1 MTARRASS
9 LCGSKATENA
19 SSSRKFSRSSRMET
33 LLQDIRYGIRML
45 AKNPGFTAIAV
56 LTLALGIG
64 ANTAIFSVVNAELLR
79 PLPFR
84 EPSQLVRVAS
94 ANARVHTVSGSVS
107 YPDFADWRS
116 QNHVFQ
122 NMAAYVDSSFALTGI
137 EQPAHLAAATVSASM
152 FDLLGVSPELGR
164 GFSPEDDEPHHH
176 VVILSHRLWKERF
189 GGDPQIIGR
198 VITLDNSAYTVVGVM
213 PASFQYLLQRET
225 PALWSSFSPLR
236 ESTTDSPS
244 MSDQRDAH
252 FLRAIARMKPGVT
265 LAEAQANMDVIAASL
280 AKQYPDTNKYFGVH
294 VVSEQEELTQSI
306 RPALFVMMVAVGLV
320 LLIACVNVANL
331 LLARATSRTR
341 EIAIRS
347 ALGAGRQRVVRQ
359 LLTESFLLALMAGA
373 LGLLLALWGSA
384 ALVRFSPANLPRIA
398 EIQMDGWVLAFT
410 MGLSLAT
417 GMLFGLAPALQVSHA
432 NMVDALK
439 EGALSATAGRGRH
452 ALRSSLVIVQMAI
465 ALVLLIASG
474 LLIRSL
480 VHLQNVNPGFDP
492 HNVMTSNVDLP
503 DAKYTDAKKAQYF
516 KDLMPQLNALP
527 GVQSAAGI
535 YPLPMGGD
543 EIRTSFQVDGHPVA
557 KSEEPHTSLRDITP
571 DYFATMRIPIL
582 QGRDF
587 RAQDEIASTPVV
599 IINEALAHQAFP
611 GENPIGKHIM
621 PEVGQGASEPVMREV
636 VGVVGN
642 VKFRDLSDEWAPESY
657 VPSAQ
662 ISFGSLTL
670 VVRTSQN
677 AHSLAKPIAETV
689 RSLDKDLPAYA
700 PKTVEEYLN
709 GTIAQPRF
717 NTYLLGIFAALAML
731 LTAVGLYGLI
741 AYSVAQ
747 RTHELGIRMALGG
760 RPRDMLRLIVGQGL
774 RLAIFG
780 VGIGLAAAFVLT
792 HFLSS
797 MLFGVSTADP
807 ISYLAVV
814 TLLLVVVIVACYV
827 PARRAMRVDPMV
839 ALRYE

>member
-1 MTARRASS
+1 
-9 LCGSKATENA
+9 
-19 SSSRKFSRSSRMET
+19 MET

-79 PLPFR
+79 PLPFC

-176 VVILSHRLWKERF
+176 VVVLSHRLWKERF

-341 EIAIRS
+341 EIAIRL

-432 NMVDALK
+432 NIVDALK
-439 EGALSATAGRGRH
+439 EGALSSTAGRGRH
-452 ALRSSLVIVQMAI
+452 ALRSSLVIVQMAM
-465 ALVLLIASG
+465 ALVLLVASG

-480 VHLQNVNPGFDP
+480 VHLQNP

-717 NTYLLGIFAALAML
+717 NTYLLGIFAAWAML

-760 RPRDMLRLIVGQGL
+760 QPRDMLRLIVGQGL

>member
-1 MTARRASS
+1 
-9 LCGSKATENA
+9 
-19 SSSRKFSRSSRMET
+19 MET

-45 AKNPGFTAIAV
+45 AKNPGFTAIAI

-64 ANTAIFSVVNAELLR
+64 ANTAIFSVINAELLR

-84 EPSQLVRVAS
+84 EPSQLVRVAT
-94 ANARVHTVSGSVS
+94 ANARIHTVSGAVS

-122 NMAAYVDSSFALTGI
+122 DMAAYVDSSFALTGI
-137 EQPAHLAAATVSASM
+137 AQPAHLQGASVTAGM
-152 FDLLGVSPELGR
+152 FNLLGASPELGR
-164 GFSPEDDEPHHH
+164 TFMPEDDEPHHH
-176 VVILSHRLWKERF
+176 VVILSHGLWKERF

-213 PASFQYLLQRET
+213 PASFQYLLQREA

-236 ESTTDSPS
+236 ESTTDSPP
-244 MSDQRDAH
+244 MADHRDAH
-252 FLRAIARMKPGVT
+252 FLRVIARMKPGVT
-265 LAEAQANMDVIAASL
+265 VAEAQANMDVITASL
-280 AKQYPDTNKYFGVH
+280 AKQYPDSNKYFGAR
-294 VVSEQEELTQSI
+294 VVSEQEELTHSI
-306 RPALFVMMVAVGLV
+306 RPALFVMMVAVGFV

-331 LLARATSRTR
+331 LLARATGRTR

-359 LLTESFLLALMAGA
+359 LLTESFLLALTAGT
-373 LGLLLALWGSA
+373 LGLLLAVWGSA
-384 ALVRFSPANLPRIA
+384 ALVRFSPENLPRIA
-398 EIQMDGWVLAFT
+398 EIRMDGWVLAFT
-410 MGLSLAT
+410 MGLALLT

-432 NMVDALK
+432 NIVDALK
-439 EGALSATAGRGRH
+439 EGALSSTAGRGRH
-452 ALRSSLVIVQMAI
+452 ALRGSLVVVEMAL
-465 ALVLLIASG
+465 ALVLLVGSG

-480 VHLQNVNPGFDP
+480 VQLQNVNPGFDA
-492 HNVMTSNVDLP
+492 HNVMTSSVDLP
-503 DAKYTDAKKAQYF
+503 DAKYSDAKKAQYF
-516 KDLMPQLNALP
+516 KDLMPQLKALP

-543 EIRTSFQVDGHPVA
+543 EIRTTFQVEGHPVA

-571 DYFATMRIPIL
+571 NYFATMRIPIL

-587 RAQDEIASTPVV
+587 GAQDEVASTPVI
-599 IINEALAHQAFP
+599 IINEALARQIFP
-611 GENPIGKHIM
+611 GENPIGKHM
-621 PEVGQGASEPVMREV
+621 KPEVGSDTGEPLMREV

-642 VKFRDLSDEWAPESY
+642 VKFHDLSDEWAPESY
-657 VPSAQ
+657 IPYAQ

-670 VVRTSQN
+670 VVRTEQDP
-677 AHSLAKPIAETV
+677 HSLAKPIAETV
-689 RSLDKDLPAYA
+689 RSLDNDLPTYA

-731 LTAVGLYGLI
+731 LTAVGLYGVI
-741 AYSVAQ
+741 SYSVAQ

-760 RPRDMLRLIVGQGL
+760 QPSDMLRLIVGQGL
-774 RLAIFG
+774 RLAAYG
-780 VGIGLAAAFVLT
+780 VGIGLVAAFALT

-797 MLFGVSTADP
+797 MLFGISATDP
-807 ISYLAVV
+807 ISYVAVV
-814 TLLLVVVIVACYV
+814 SLLLVVVVVACYV

>member
-1 MTARRASS
+1 
-9 LCGSKATENA
+9 
-19 SSSRKFSRSSRMET
+19 MET

-79 PLPFR
+79 PLPFC

-176 VVILSHRLWKERF
+176 VVVLSHRLWKERF

-341 EIAIRS
+341 EIAIRL

-432 NMVDALK
+432 NIVDALK
-439 EGALSATAGRGRH
+439 EGALSSTAGRGRH
-452 ALRSSLVIVQMAI
+452 ALRSSLVIVQMAM
-465 ALVLLIASG
+465 ALVLLVASG

-492 HNVMTSNVDLP
+492 HNVMTSDVDLP

-657 VPSAQ
+657 IPSAQ

-717 NTYLLGIFAALAML
+717 NTYLLGIFAAWAML

-760 RPRDMLRLIVGQGL
+760 QPRDMLRLIVGQGL

>member
-1 MTARRASS
+1 
-9 LCGSKATENA
+9 
-19 SSSRKFSRSSRMET
+19 MET
-33 LLQDIRYGIRML
+33 LLQDIRYGFRML
-45 AKNPGFTAIAV
+45 AKNPGFTAIAI

-79 PLPFR
+79 PLPYR
-84 EPSQLVRVAS
+84 DPGQLVRTAS
-94 ANARVHTVSGSVS
+94 ANSRLHTVSGAVS
-107 YPDFADWRS
+107 YPDYVDWRS

-122 NMAAYVDSSFALTGI
+122 DMAAYVDSSFALTGI
-137 EQPAHLAAATVSASM
+137 EQPAHLQGATVTAGL
-152 FDLLGVSPELGR
+152 FNLLGASPELGR
-164 GFSPEDDEPHHH
+164 GFSPQDDEPHHH
-176 VVILSHRLWKERF
+176 VVILSHGLWKERF
-189 GGDPQIIGR
+189 GGDPGIIGR

-213 PASFQYLLQRET
+213 PASFRYLLQRET
-225 PALWSSFSPLR
+225 PELWSSFSPLR
-236 ESTTDSPS
+236 ESTDGSPTMTDE
-244 MSDQRDAH
+244 RDAH
-252 FLRAIARMKPGVT
+252 FMRVIARMKPGVT
-265 LAEAQANMDVIAASL
+265 VAEAQANLDVITASL
-280 AKQYPDTNKYFGVH
+280 AKQYPDSNKYFSAH

-306 RPALFVMMVAVGLV
+306 RPGLFVMMVAVGFV

-359 LLTESFLLALMAGA
+359 LLTESFLLALGAGA

-384 ALVRFSPANLPRIA
+384 ALVRLSPGNLPRIA
-398 EIQMDGWVLAFT
+398 EIRTDGWVLAFT

-417 GMLFGLAPALQVSHA
+417 GMIFGLAPALQVSHA
-432 NMVDALK
+432 NIVDALK
-439 EGALSATAGRGRH
+439 EGALSSTAGRGRH
-452 ALRSSLVIVQMAI
+452 ALRSSLVIVEMAL
-465 ALVLLIASG
+465 ALVLLVSSG

-503 DAKYTDAKKAQYF
+503 DEKYSDAKKAQYF
-516 KDLMPQLNALP
+516 QDLMPQLKALP

-543 EIRTSFQVDGHPVA
+543 EIRTSFQIDGHPVA
-557 KSEEPHTSLRDITP
+557 RSEEAHTSLRDITP

-587 RAQDEIASTPVV
+587 GAQDEAASTPVI
-599 IINEALAHQAFP
+599 IINEALARQVFP
-611 GENPIGKHIM
+611 GENPIGKHIK
-621 PEVGQGASEPVMREV
+621 PEVAQGTGKPLMREI

-642 VKFRDLSDEWAPESY
+642 VKFHDLSDEWAPESY
-657 VPSAQ
+657 VPYAQ
-662 ISFGSLTL
+662 VSFGSLTL
-670 VVRTSQN
+670 VVRTAQDTY
-677 AHSLAKPIAETV
+677 SLAKPMAETV
-689 RSLDKDLPAYA
+689 RSLDKDLPTYA

-709 GTIAQPRF
+709 DTIAQPRF

-731 LTAVGLYGLI
+731 LTAVGLYGVI
-741 AYSVAQ
+741 SFSVAQ
-747 RTHELGIRMALGG
+747 RTHEIGIRMALGG
-760 RPRDMLRLIVGQGL
+760 QPQDMLRLIVGHGL

-780 VGIGLAAAFVLT
+780 VGIGLIAAFALT
-792 HFLSS
+792 HFLST
-797 MLFGVSTADP
+797 MLFGVSAADP

-814 TLLLVVVIVACYV
+814 ALLLIVVVVACYV

>member
-1 MTARRASS
+1 M
-9 LCGSKATENA
+9 G
-19 SSSRKFSRSSRMET
+19 T

-84 EPSQLVRVAS
+84 DPGQLVRVAT
-94 ANARVHTVSGSVS
+94 ANARLHTVSGAVS

-122 NMAAYVDSSFALTGI
+122 DIAAYVDSSFALTGT
-137 EQPAHLAAATVSASM
+137 ERPAHLQAATVTAGM
-152 FDLLGVSPELGR
+152 FNLLGVSPELGR
-164 GFSPEDDEPHHH
+164 GFLPVDDEPHHH
-176 VVILSHRLWKERF
+176 VAILSHGLWKERF

-213 PASFQYLLQRET
+213 PANFQYLLQRET
-225 PALWSSFSPLR
+225 PALWSSFSPMR
-236 ESTTDSPS
+236 ESTTDSPT
-244 MSDQRDAH
+244 MADERDAH
-252 FLRAIARMKPGVT
+252 FLRVIARMKPGVKV
-265 LAEAQANMDVIAASL
+265 AEAQANMDVITASL
-280 AKQYPDTNKYFGVH
+280 AKQYPDSNKYFSAR
-294 VVSEQEELTQSI
+294 VVSEQEELTHSI
-306 RPALFVMMVAVGLV
+306 RPALFVMIVAVGFV

-373 LGLLLALWGSA
+373 LGLLLAMWGSA

-398 EIQMDGWVLAFT
+398 EIRIDGWVLAFT

-417 GMLFGLAPALQVSHA
+417 GMLFGLAPALQVSHG
-432 NMVDALK
+432 NIVDALK
-439 EGALSATAGRGRH
+439 EGALSSTAGRGRH
-452 ALRSSLVIVQMAI
+452 ALRGALVIVEMAL
-465 ALVLLIASG
+465 ALALLVGSG

-480 VHLQNVNPGFDP
+480 VHLQNVDPGFDP
-492 HNVMTSNVDLP
+492 HNIMTSNVDLP
-503 DAKYTDAKKAQYF
+503 DAKYSDAKKAQYF
-516 KDLMPQLNALP
+516 RDLMPQLKALP
-527 GVQSAAGI
+527 GVQLAAAI

-543 EIRTSFQVDGHPVA
+543 EIRTNFQIDGHPVA
-557 KSEEPHTSLRDITP
+557 KSEAPHTSLRDITP

-587 RAQDEIASTPVV
+587 GAQDAVASTPVV
-599 IINEALAHQAFP
+599 IINEDLARQAFP
-611 GENPIGKHIM
+611 DENPIGKHIKLDVA
-621 PEVGQGASEPVMREV
+621 EGASEPQMREI

-642 VKFRDLSDEWAPESY
+642 VKFHDLSDEWAPESY
-657 VPSAQ
+657 IPYAQ
-662 ISFGSLTL
+662 VSFGSLTL
-670 VVRTSQN
+670 VVRAAQD
-677 AHSLAKPIAETV
+677 AHSLARPMAETV
-689 RSLDKDLPAYA
+689 RSLDNDLPTYA
-700 PKTVEEYLN
+700 PETVEEYLN

-731 LTAVGLYGLI
+731 LTAVGLYGVI
-741 AYSVAQ
+741 SYSVAQ

-760 RPRDMLRLIVGQGL
+760 QPRDVLRLIVGQGL
-774 RLAIFG
+774 RLAAFG
-780 VGIGLAAAFVLT
+780 VGIGLIVAVALT

-797 MLFGVSTADP
+797 MLFGVSAADP
-807 ISYLAVV
+807 VSYLAVV
-814 TLLLVVVIVACYV
+814 SLLLSVVVVACYV

>member
-1 MTARRASS
+1 
-9 LCGSKATENA
+9 
-19 SSSRKFSRSSRMET
+19 MET

-45 AKNPGFTAIAV
+45 AKNPGFTAIAI

-64 ANTAIFSVVNAELLR
+64 ANTAIFSVINAELLR

-84 EPSQLVRVAS
+84 DPSQLVRVAS
-94 ANARVHTVSGSVS
+94 ANARIHTVSGAVS

-116 QNHVFQ
+116 QNHIFQ
-122 NMAAYVDSSFALTGI
+122 DMAAYVDSSFALTGTA
-137 EQPAHLAAATVSASM
+137 QPAHLQGASITADM
-152 FDLLGVSPELGR
+152 FNLLGASPELGR
-164 GFSPEDDEPHHH
+164 TFLPEDDEPHHH
-176 VVILSHRLWKERF
+176 VVILSHGLWKERF

-213 PASFQYLLQRET
+213 PASFQYLLQREA

-236 ESTTDSPS
+236 ESTTDSPT
-244 MSDQRDAH
+244 MADQREAH
-252 FLRAIARMKPGVT
+252 FLRVIARMKPGVT
-265 LAEAQANMDVIAASL
+265 VAEAQANMDVITSSL
-280 AKQYPDTNKYFGVH
+280 AKQYPDSNKYFGAR
-294 VVSEQEELTQSI
+294 VVSEQEELTHSL
-306 RPALFVMMVAVGLV
+306 RPALFVMMVAVGFV

-331 LLARATSRTR
+331 LLARATGRTR

-359 LLTESFLLALMAGA
+359 LLTESFLLALMAGT
-373 LGLLLALWGSA
+373 LGLLLAVWGSA
-384 ALVRFSPANLPRIA
+384 ALVRFSPENLPRIA

-410 MGLSLAT
+410 MGLALLT

-432 NMVDALK
+432 NIVDALK
-439 EGALSATAGRGRH
+439 EGALSSTAGRGRH
-452 ALRSSLVIVQMAI
+452 ALRSSLVVIEMAL
-465 ALVLLIASG
+465 ALVLLVGSG

-480 VHLQNVNPGFDP
+480 VQLQNVNPGFDA

-503 DAKYTDAKKAQYF
+503 DAKYSDAKKAQYF
-516 KDLMPQLNALP
+516 KELMPQLKALP
-527 GVQSAAGI
+527 GVQSAGGI

-543 EIRTSFQVDGHPVA
+543 EIRTSFQIEGHPVA

-587 RAQDEIASTPVV
+587 GAQDEVASTPVI
-599 IINEALAHQAFP
+599 IINEALARQFFP
-611 GENPIGKHIM
+611 GENPIGKHM
-621 PEVGQGASEPVMREV
+621 KPEVGSGTTEPLMREI

-642 VKFRDLSDEWAPESY
+642 VKFHDLSDEWAPESY
-657 VPSAQ
+657 IPYAQ

-670 VVRTSQN
+670 VVRTEQDP
-677 AHSLAKPIAETV
+677 HSLAKPIAETV
-689 RSLDKDLPAYA
+689 RSLDKDLPTYA
-700 PKTVEEYLN
+700 PKTVDEYLN

-731 LTAVGLYGLI
+731 LTAVGLYGVI
-741 AYSVAQ
+741 SYSVAQ

-760 RPRDMLRLIVGQGL
+760 QPGDMLRLIVGQGL
-774 RLAIFG
+774 RLASYG
-780 VGIGLAAAFVLT
+780 VGIGLVAAFALT

-797 MLFGVSTADP
+797 MLFGISATDP
-807 ISYLAVV
+807 ISYVAVV
-814 TLLLVVVIVACYV
+814 SLLLVVVVVACYV

>member
-1 MTARRASS
+1 
-9 LCGSKATENA
+9 
-19 SSSRKFSRSSRMET
+19 MET

-176 VVILSHRLWKERF
+176 VVVLSHRLWKERF

-341 EIAIRS
+341 EIAIRL

-432 NMVDALK
+432 NIVDALK
-439 EGALSATAGRGRH
+439 EGALSSTAGRGRH
-452 ALRSSLVIVQMAI
+452 ALRSSLVIVQMAM
-465 ALVLLIASG
+465 ALVLLVASG

-557 KSEEPHTSLRDITP
+557 KSEAPHTSLRDITP

-657 VPSAQ
+657 IPSAQ

-677 AHSLAKPIAETV
+677 ADSLAKPIAETV

-731 LTAVGLYGLI
+731 LTAVGLYGVI

>member
-1 MTARRASS
+1 
-9 LCGSKATENA
+9 
-19 SSSRKFSRSSRMET
+19 MET

-45 AKNPGFTAIAV
+45 AKNPGFTAIAI

-84 EPSQLVRVAS
+84 DPGQLVRVAS
-94 ANARVHTVSGSVS
+94 ANARLRTVSGAVS
-107 YPDFADWRS
+107 YPDFADWRA
-116 QNHVFQ
+116 QNRVFQ

-137 EQPAHLAAATVSASM
+137 EQPAHLQAASVSADM
-152 FDLLGVSPELGR
+152 FNLLGVSPELGR
-164 GFSPEDDEPHHH
+164 AFLPDDDEPHHH
-176 VVILSHRLWKERF
+176 VVILSHGLWKERF

-236 ESTTDSPS
+236 ESTTDSPT
-244 MSDQRDAH
+244 MADQRDAH
-252 FLRAIARMKPGVT
+252 FLRVIGRMKPRVT
-265 LAEAQANMDVIAASL
+265 VAEAQANLDVITASL
-280 AKQYPDTNKYFGVH
+280 AKQYPDSNKYFSAK
-294 VVSEQEELTQSI
+294 VVSEQEELTHSI
-306 RPALFVMMVAVGLV
+306 RPALFVMMVAVGFV

-347 ALGAGRQRVVRQ
+347 ALGAGRQRVIRQ
-359 LLTESFLLALMAGA
+359 LLTESFLLALVAGV
-373 LGLLLALWGSA
+373 LGLLLAMWGSA
-384 ALVRFSPANLPRIA
+384 ALVRFSPANLPRLA
-398 EIQMDGWVLAFT
+398 EIRVDGWVLAFT

-417 GMLFGLAPALQVSHA
+417 GMFFGLAPALQVSHG
-432 NMVDALK
+432 NIVDALK
-439 EGALSATAGRGRH
+439 EGALSSTAGRGRH
-452 ALRSSLVIVQMAI
+452 ALRSSLVIVEMAL
-465 ALVLLIASG
+465 ALVLLVSSG

-503 DAKYTDAKKAQYF
+503 DAKYSDAKKAQYF
-516 KDLMPQLNALP
+516 KDLMPQLKALP

-543 EIRTSFQVDGHPVA
+543 EIRTTFQIDGHPVA

-587 RAQDEIASTPVV
+587 GAQDEAASTPVV
-599 IINEALAHQAFP
+599 IINEALARQIFA
-611 GENPIGKHIM
+611 GENPIGKHIK
-621 PEVGQGASEPVMREV
+621 PEIAQGASEPVMREI

-642 VKFRDLSDEWAPESY
+642 VKFHDLSDEWAPESY
-657 VPSAQ
+657 IPYAQ

-670 VVRTSQN
+670 VVRTAQD
-677 AHSLAKPIAETV
+677 AHSLAKPVAETV
-689 RSLDKDLPAYA
+689 RSLDKDLPTYA

-709 GTIAQPRF
+709 GTMAQPRF

-731 LTAVGLYGLI
+731 LTAVGLYGVI
-741 AYSVAQ
+741 SYSVAQ

-760 RPRDMLRLIVGQGL
+760 QPGDMLRLIVGQGL
-774 RLAIFG
+774 RLAAFG
-780 VGIGLAAAFVLT
+780 VGIGLAVAFVLT

-797 MLFGVSTADP
+797 MLFGVSAADP
-807 ISYLAVV
+807 ISYIAVV
-814 TLLLVVVIVACYV
+814 GLLLTVVIVACYV

>member
-1 MTARRASS
+1 
-9 LCGSKATENA
+9 
-19 SSSRKFSRSSRMET
+19 MET

-432 NMVDALK
+432 NIVDALK

-452 ALRSSLVIVQMAI
+452 ALRSSLVIVQMAM
-465 ALVLLIASG
+465 ALVLLVASG

-731 LTAVGLYGLI
+731 LTAVGLYGVI

>member
-1 MTARRASS
+1 
-9 LCGSKATENA
+9 
-19 SSSRKFSRSSRMET
+19 MET
-33 LLQDIRYGIRML
+33 LLQDIRYGLRML
-45 AKNPGFTAIAV
+45 AKNPGFTAIAI

-64 ANTAIFSVVNAELLR
+64 ANTAIFSVINAELLR

-84 EPSQLVRVAS
+84 EPSQLVRVAT
-94 ANARVHTVSGSVS
+94 ANARIHTVSGAVS

-122 NMAAYVDSSFALTGI
+122 DMAAYVDSSFALTGI
-137 EQPAHLAAATVSASM
+137 AQPAHLQGASVTAGM
-152 FDLLGVSPELGR
+152 FNLLGASPELGR
-164 GFSPEDDEPHHH
+164 TFMPEDDEPHHH
-176 VVILSHRLWKERF
+176 VVILSHGLWKERF

-213 PASFQYLLQRET
+213 PASFQYLLQREA

-236 ESTTDSPS
+236 ESTTDSPP
-244 MSDQRDAH
+244 MADHRDAH
-252 FLRAIARMKPGVT
+252 FLRVIARMKPGVT
-265 LAEAQANMDVIAASL
+265 VAEAQANMDVITASL
-280 AKQYPDTNKYFGVH
+280 AKQYPDSNKYFGAR
-294 VVSEQEELTQSI
+294 VVSEQEELTHSI
-306 RPALFVMMVAVGLV
+306 RPALFVMMVAVGFV

-331 LLARATSRTR
+331 LLARATGRTR

-359 LLTESFLLALMAGA
+359 LLTESFLLALTAGT
-373 LGLLLALWGSA
+373 LGLLLAVWGSA
-384 ALVRFSPANLPRIA
+384 ALVRFSPENLPRIA

-410 MGLSLAT
+410 MGLALLT

-432 NMVDALK
+432 NIVDALK
-439 EGALSATAGRGRH
+439 EGALSSTAGRGRH
-452 ALRSSLVIVQMAI
+452 ALRGSLVVVEMAL
-465 ALVLLIASG
+465 ALVLLVGSG

-480 VHLQNVNPGFDP
+480 VQLQNVNPGFDA
-492 HNVMTSNVDLP
+492 HNVMTSSVDLP
-503 DAKYTDAKKAQYF
+503 DAKYSDAKKAQYF
-516 KDLMPQLNALP
+516 KDLMPQLKALP

-543 EIRTSFQVDGHPVA
+543 EIRTTFQVEGHPVA

-571 DYFATMRIPIL
+571 NYFATMRIPIL

-587 RAQDEIASTPVV
+587 GAQDEVASTPVI
-599 IINEALAHQAFP
+599 IINEALARQIFP
-611 GENPIGKHIM
+611 GENPIGKHM
-621 PEVGQGASEPVMREV
+621 KPEVGSDTGEPLMREV

-642 VKFRDLSDEWAPESY
+642 VKFHDLSDEWAPESY
-657 VPSAQ
+657 IPYAQ

-670 VVRTSQN
+670 VVRTEQDP
-677 AHSLAKPIAETV
+677 HSLAKPIAETV
-689 RSLDKDLPAYA
+689 RSLDNDLPTYA

-731 LTAVGLYGLI
+731 LTAVGLYGVI
-741 AYSVAQ
+741 SYSVAQ

-760 RPRDMLRLIVGQGL
+760 QPSDMLRLIVGQGL
-774 RLAIFG
+774 RLAAYG
-780 VGIGLAAAFVLT
+780 VGIGLVAAFALT

-797 MLFGVSTADP
+797 MLFGISATDP
-807 ISYLAVV
+807 ISYIAVV
-814 TLLLVVVIVACYV
+814 SLLLVVVVVACYV

>member
-1 MTARRASS
+1 
-9 LCGSKATENA
+9 
-19 SSSRKFSRSSRMET
+19 MET

-84 EPSQLVRVAS
+84 DPAQLVRVAS
-94 ANARVHTVSGSVS
+94 ANARIHTVSGAVS

-122 NMAAYVDSSFALTGI
+122 DMAAYTDSSFALTGI
-137 EQPAHLAAATVSASM
+137 EQPAHLQAATVTAGM
-152 FDLLGVSPELGR
+152 FNLLGTLPELGR
-164 GFSPEDDEPHHH
+164 GFGPEDDESHHH
-176 VVILSHRLWKERF
+176 VVILSHSLWKERF

-213 PASFQYLLQRET
+213 PASFQYLLQREA
-225 PALWSSFSPLR
+225 PALWSSFGPLR
-236 ESTTDSPS
+236 ESATDSS
-244 MSDQRDAH
+244 TMTDQRDAH
-252 FLRAIARMKPGVT
+252 FLRVIARLKPGVT
-265 LAEAQANMDVIAASL
+265 LAAAQANMDVIAASL
-280 AKQYPDTNKYFGVH
+280 GKQYPDSNKYFGAR
-294 VVSEQEELTQSI
+294 VVSEQEELTHSI
-306 RPALFVMMVAVGLV
+306 RPALFVMMVAVGFV

-331 LLARATSRTR
+331 LLARATGRTR

-359 LLTESFLLALMAGA
+359 LLTESFLLALLAGA
-373 LGLLLALWGSA
+373 LGLLLAIGGSA
-384 ALVRFSPANLPRIA
+384 ALVRFGPESLPRIA
-398 EIQMDGWVLAFT
+398 EIRMDGWVLAFT

-417 GMLFGLAPALQVSHA
+417 GMLFGLAPALQVSQG
-432 NMVDALK
+432 NIVDALK
-439 EGALSATAGRGRH
+439 EGALSSTAGRGRQ
-452 ALRSSLVIVQMAI
+452 ALRSSLVIAQMAL
-465 ALVLLIASG
+465 ALVLLVSSG

-503 DAKYTDAKKAQYF
+503 DAKYTDARKAQYF
-516 KDLMPQLNALP
+516 KDLMPQLKALP

-543 EIRTSFQVDGHPVA
+543 EIRTSFQVDGRPVA

-587 RAQDEIASTPVV
+587 GAQDEVASTPVI
-599 IINEALAHQAFP
+599 IINEALARQVFP
-611 GENPIGKHIM
+611 GENPIGKHIK
-621 PEVGQGASEPVMREV
+621 PEVAQGASEPVMREV

-642 VKFRDLSDEWAPESY
+642 VKFHDLSDEWAPESY
-657 VPSAQ
+657 LPYGQ

-670 VVRTSQN
+670 VVRTAQD
-677 AHSLAKPIAETV
+677 AHSLARPVAEAV
-689 RSLDKDLPAYA
+689 RSLDKDLPTYA

-709 GTIAQPRF
+709 STVAQPRF

-731 LTAVGLYGLI
+731 LTAVGLYGVI
-741 AYSVAQ
+741 SYSVAQ
-747 RTHELGIRMALGG
+747 RTHELGIRLALGG
-760 RPRDMLRLIVGQGL
+760 QPRDMLRLIIGQGL

-780 VGIGLAAAFVLT
+780 VCLGLAAAFALT

-797 MLFGVSTADP
+797 MLFGVSSTDP
-807 ISYLAVV
+807 ISYIAVV
-814 TLLLVVVIVACYV
+814 SLLLVVVLLACYI

>member
-1 MTARRASS
+1 
-9 LCGSKATENA
+9 
-19 SSSRKFSRSSRMET
+19 MET
-33 LLQDIRYGIRML
+33 LLQDVRYGVRML
-45 AKNPGFTAIAV
+45 AKNPGFTAIAI

-84 EPSQLVRVAS
+84 DPGQLVRVAT
-94 ANARVHTVSGSVS
+94 ANARLHTVSGAVS

-122 NMAAYVDSSFALTGI
+122 DMSAFTDSSFALTGI
-137 EQPAHLAAATVSASM
+137 AQPAHLQAATVTAGM
-152 FDLLGVSPELGR
+152 FHLLGVSPELGR
-164 GFSPEDDEPHHH
+164 AFLPEDDEPHHH
-176 VVILSHRLWKERF
+176 VVILSHRLWQERF
-189 GGDPQIIGR
+189 GGDAQIIGR

-213 PASFQYLLQRET
+213 PASFQYLLQREA
-225 PALWSSFSPLR
+225 PALWSSFSPMR
-236 ESTTDSPS
+236 DSTPDSPT
-244 MSDQRDAH
+244 MADERDAH
-252 FLRAIARMKPGVT
+252 FLRVVARLQPGSTV
-265 LAEAQANMDVIAASL
+265 AEAQADMDVITASL
-280 AKQYPDTNKYFGVH
+280 AKQYPDSNKYFSAH
-294 VVSEQEELTQSI
+294 VVSEQEELTHSI
-306 RPALFVMMVAVGLV
+306 RPALFVMMVAVGFV

-359 LLTESFLLALMAGA
+359 LLTESFLLALLAGA

-398 EIQMDGWVLAFT
+398 EIRMDGWVLAFT

-417 GMLFGLAPALQVSHA
+417 GMLFGLAPAVQVSHA
-432 NMVDALK
+432 NIVDALK
-439 EGALSATAGRGRH
+439 EGALSSTAGRGRH
-452 ALRSSLVIVQMAI
+452 ALRSSLVIVEMAL
-465 ALVLLIASG
+465 ALVLLVGSG

-492 HNVMTSNVDLP
+492 HNVMTSNLDLP
-503 DAKYTDAKKAQYF
+503 DAKYPDAKKAQYF
-516 KDLMPQLNALP
+516 KRLMPQLQAMP

-543 EIRTSFQVDGHPVA
+543 EIRTSFQIDGHPVA

-571 DYFATMRIPIL
+571 EYFATMRIPIL

-587 RAQDEIASTPVV
+587 GAEDEPASTPVI
-599 IINEALAHQAFP
+599 IINEALARQAFS
-611 GENPIGKHIM
+611 GENPIGKHIK
-621 PEVGQGASEPVMREV
+621 PEVAAGASEPVMREI

-642 VKFRDLSDEWAPESY
+642 VKFHDLSDEWAPESY
-657 VPSAQ
+657 VPYAQ
-662 ISFGSLTL
+662 IPFGSITL
-670 VVRTSQN
+670 VVRTAEN

-689 RSLDKDLPAYA
+689 RSLDQDLPTYA
-700 PKTVEEYLN
+700 PKTVEEYLS

-731 LTAVGLYGLI
+731 LTSVGLYGVI
-741 AYSVAQ
+741 SYSVAQ
-747 RTHELGIRMALGG
+747 RTRELGIRMALGG
-760 RPRDMLRLIVGQGL
+760 RPQDMLRLVVGQGL
-774 RLAIFG
+774 RLATLG
-780 VGIGLAAAFVLT
+780 VGIGLIAAFALT

-797 MLFGVSTADP
+797 MLFGVSAADP
-807 ISYLAVV
+807 ISYIAVV
-814 TLLLVVVIVACYV
+814 GLLFAVVLVACYV
-827 PARRAMRVDPMV
+827 PARRAMRVDPMA
-839 ALRYE
+839 ALRSE